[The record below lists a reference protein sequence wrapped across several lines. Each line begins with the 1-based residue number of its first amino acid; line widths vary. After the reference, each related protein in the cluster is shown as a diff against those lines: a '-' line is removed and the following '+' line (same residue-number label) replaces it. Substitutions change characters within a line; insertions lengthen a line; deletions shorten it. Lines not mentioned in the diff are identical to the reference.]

1 MISISDLRF
10 RYPEGEL
17 RTPFGRRDPAS
28 PAGSRTSRSQA
39 RRREQTAAAAGFELN
54 VPSLEIETGE
64 TVAVI
69 GPSGSGKTTLL
80 HLMAGIRLP
89 QEGKV
94 LTDDV
99 EVTDLDDGARRDFRI
114 RSIGMVFQEFELL
127 EYLTV
132 LDNIL
137 LPYRINGSLQLNRSV
152 RERAA
157 TIAEQVGIA
166 DKLHRLSTRLS
177 HGEKQRVAV
186 CRALIAEPVLLL
198 ADEPTGNLDPTN
210 TQKVLDILLDAAAAT
225 GATLVTVTHDH
236 ELLPRFDRSIDV
248 MDLIALAGNP
258 GAEVPGGGAISSGP
272 QITQIDADRGKENE

>member
-1 MISISDLRF
+1 MISISGLRF
-10 RYPEGEL
+10 RYPEGE
-17 RTPFGRRDPAS
+17 
-28 PAGSRTSRSQA
+28 
-39 RRREQTAAAAGFELN
+39 FELD
-54 VPSLEIETGE
+54 VPKLEVGAGE

-89 QEGKV
+89 QEGIV
-94 LTDDV
+94 TTDDV
-99 EVTDLDDGARRDFRI
+99 EVTTLDDGARRDFRI
-114 RSIGMVFQEFELL
+114 RRIGMVFQEFELL

-137 LPYRINGSLQLNRSV
+137 IPYRINGSLNLNREV

-166 DKLHRLSTRLS
+166 DKLNRLSTRLS

-186 CRALIAEPVLLL
+186 CRALVAEPVLLL

-210 TQKVLDILLDAAAAT
+210 TQKVLDILLDAAEAT

-236 ELLPRFDRSIDV
+236 DLLSRFDRSIDV
-248 MDLIALAGNP
+248 MDLLTFSEKPQKDVDEKAGKP
-258 GAEVPGGGAISSGP
+258 
-272 QITQIDADRGKENE
+272 TDRTDKHR